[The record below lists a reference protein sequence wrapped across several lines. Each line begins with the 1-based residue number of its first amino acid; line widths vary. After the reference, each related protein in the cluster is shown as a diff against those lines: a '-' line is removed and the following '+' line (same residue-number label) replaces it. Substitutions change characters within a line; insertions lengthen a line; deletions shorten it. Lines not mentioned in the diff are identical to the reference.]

1 MRTAVILYMLSNIL
15 DNLPENILQS
25 VNNGMINCCCILL
38 L

>member
-1 MRTAVILYMLSNIL
+1 MWTAIIVYMLSNIL
-15 DNLPENILQS
+15 DNLPGNILQS